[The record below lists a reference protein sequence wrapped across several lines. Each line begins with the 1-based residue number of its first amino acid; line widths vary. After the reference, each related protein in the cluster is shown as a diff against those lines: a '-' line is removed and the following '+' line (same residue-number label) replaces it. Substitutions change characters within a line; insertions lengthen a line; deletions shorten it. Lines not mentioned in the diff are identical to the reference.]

1 MTFPVSTLALLA
13 AVAGAVG
20 CAGVIVAIRGLRPAP
35 VPAGPTRPSA
45 VSSALRWLFG
55 IGVSTRERT
64 VRHLH
69 MTLAGAT
76 AAAVW
81 LITTVPATG
90 IIAGAAVLGLPKVIT
105 VGGAGKARIARLDAL
120 ASWTRSLA
128 TRISAGSGLEQALI
142 ESAQDAADPI
152 AAEVRALSAR
162 MQAGQP
168 AEIALR
174 QFADEMADGVADF
187 LAIALMRSTVTRGS
201 GLRASLERL
210 AGSVDK
216 LVSDQR
222 AVEADRARPR
232 VTARLVTLIT
242 VGAFGVLQANT
253 QFMAPYHTLVGQL
266 VLLGI
271 ATAFGG
277 CLLWMAA
284 LTRGRPEP
292 RMLGEK
298 AAVAPTLQNFG
309 SAI

>member
-1 MTFPVSTLALLA
+1 MTFSISTLALLA
-13 AVAGAVG
+13 TVAGALG

-35 VPAGPTRPSA
+35 VPPGPTRPSA
-45 VSSALRWLFG
+45 VRATLGWLFG
-55 IGVSTRERT
+55 IGVSARERA
-64 VRHLH
+64 VRQLHL
-69 MTLAGAT
+69 TLSGIT

-81 LITTVPATG
+81 LITSIPATG

-142 ESAQDAADPI
+142 ESSQDAADSI
-152 AAEVRALSAR
+152 AVEVRALSAR

-168 AEIALR
+168 AQVALR
-174 QFADEMADGVADF
+174 QFADELGDGVADF
-187 LAIALMRSTVTRGS
+187 LAIALMRSAVTRGS

-242 VGAFGVLQANT
+242 VGAFAVLQANT
-253 QFMAPYHTLVGQL
+253 QFMAPYHTFVGQL
-266 VLLGI
+266 VLMGI
-271 ATAFGG
+271 AAAFGG

-292 RMLGEK
+292 RMLGES
-298 AAVAPTLQNFG
+298 AAVAPSLQNFG
-309 SAI
+309 RVT